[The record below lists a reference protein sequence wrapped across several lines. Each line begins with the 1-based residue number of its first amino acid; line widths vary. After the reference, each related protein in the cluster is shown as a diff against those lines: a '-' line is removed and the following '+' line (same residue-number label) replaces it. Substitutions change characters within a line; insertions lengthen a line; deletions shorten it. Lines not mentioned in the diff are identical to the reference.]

1 MLQQDAIKIVRQYV
15 DNLNKAG
22 FPIMKAYLYG
32 SYARNE
38 ANEKSDIDVLLVS
51 EIFDT
56 DDDKILAEP
65 WSPKYRTDY
74 RIEPV
79 AIGKERFLKDNE
91 SIILDIVR
99 KEGVEI
105 E

>member
-1 MLQQDAIKIVRQYV
+1 MFQQDAIKIVRKYV

-38 ANEKSDIDVLLVS
+38 ANENSDIDVLLVS
-51 EIFDT
+51 DIFDT

-65 WSPKYRTDY
+65 WSPKYRTDH

-79 AIGKERFLKDNE
+79 AIGKRLFLSDNE
-91 SIILDIVR
+91 SLILNIVK
-99 KEGVEI
+99 KEGIEI
-105 E
+105 V

>member
-1 MLQQDAIKIVRQYV
+1 MFQQDAIIIVKRYI

-22 FPIMKAYLYG
+22 FPIKKAYLFG

-38 ANEKSDIDVLLVS
+38 ANENSDIDVLLVS
-51 EIFDT
+51 GIFDT

-65 WSPKYRTDY
+65 WSPKYRTDF
-74 RIEPV
+74 RIEPI
-79 AIGKERFLKDNE
+79 AIGEKRFFTDNE

-99 KEGVEI
+99 KEGIEI
-105 E
+105 D